1 MRGPFFTFYVCLN
14 WLKLQVEELAAQR
27 DDLADKNEKIQAIEN
42 QNKKLK
48 KQCDDFRDLNEDLQH
63 KIDDVKD
70 EWENDV
76 FGKNKEIKKLEDR
89 LR

>member
-1 MRGPFFTFYVCLN
+1 M
-14 WLKLQVEELAAQR
+14 EELAAQR
-27 DDLADKNEKIQAIEN
+27 DDFADKNEKIQAIEN
-42 QNKKLK
+42 QNKTLK

>member
-1 MRGPFFTFYVCLN
+1 M
-14 WLKLQVEELAAQR
+14 EELATQR
-27 DDLADKNEKIQAIEN
+27 DDLADKNEKILVIEN
-42 QNKKLK
+42 QNKNLK
-48 KQCDDFRDLNEDLQH
+48 KQCDAFRDLNEDLQH

-76 FGKNKEIKKLEDR
+76 MRLEKATKKLEDR